1 MGHYN
6 LVGSTGMTID
16 AAGVQ
21 LLESKSL
28 LFPRHTSI
36 VLGYTMCR
44 KAFSQNPITYE
55 QEGE

>member
-1 MGHYN
+1 
-6 LVGSTGMTID
+6 MTID

-28 LFPRHTSI
+28 LFPRHTSN

-44 KAFSQNPITYE
+44 EAFSQNPITYE
-55 QEGE
+55 KEGE